1 MLRKLRILFVIF
13 TLSVCSIWYFSA
25 SIRNNQND
33 EKHAPLSQEVSPA
46 VFQEHKNI
54 NDEYNFEDRI
64 FLEKK
69 KVIDI
74 KYDQVMG
81 SDHNYNYKT
90 NQKSTTEKKHPVF
103 VILLC
108 IFSVLITI
116 YIINLKRLGRK

>member
-1 MLRKLRILFVIF
+1 MLRKLKILFVIF
-13 TLSVCSIWYFSA
+13 TLSVCSIVIFSV

-46 VFQEHKNI
+46 LFQEHKNI

-64 FLEKK
+64 FQEKK

-74 KYDQVMG
+74 KYDQVLG
-81 SDHNYNYKT
+81 SDHNYNYKK
-90 NQKSTTEKKHPVF
+90 NLKSTTEKGHPVF

-108 IFSVLITI
+108 IFSVLMTI
-116 YIINLKRLGRK
+116 YIINLKRLRRK